1 MKLLQNTIKYF
12 SVYAFLGNKLFWKLA
27 VKKISYLGFMLFLI
41 SLISFGAIHAAPNS
55 FFSAGEL
62 NPNMTPEVLE
72 HLKAVYGLDKPL
84 FQQYTDWMLNLLSLD
99 FGVSFVTGQNVID
112 MVSERIG
119 ITLIMN
125 IVSMLFVFVISIY
138 LGIIAALHSE
148 KLADTVI
155 RQLSL
160 FSFSMPSFYLALLLI
175 LGLSVK
181 LELFPI
187 AGLHSIEPKEG
198 FSYYADMAWHLC
210 LPIFV
215 MTFVSL
221 GSMIIYVRSLV
232 VEILKSDYYFF
243 AKARGLNERVLLRYY
258 ILPNLM
264 PPIVTL
270 LGLSLP
276 GLIGGSVILESI
288 FGIEGMG
295 QLFYMSAL
303 SRDYPVI
310 MGILMVTAFLTL
322 LGNMLS
328 DLILLKLNPY
338 FKRG

>member
-1 MKLLQNTIKYF
+1 MMKLF
-12 SVYAFLGNKLFWKLA
+12 M
-27 VKKISYLGFMLFLI
+27 KKIGYIAFMLFLI

-72 HLKAVYGLDKPL
+72 HLKSIYGLDKPL
-84 FQQYTDWMLNLLSLD
+84 HIQYLDWMINLLSLE
-99 FGVSFVTGQNVID
+99 FGVSFVSGQNVID
-112 MVSERIG
+112 MVKDRIG

-125 IVSMLFVFVISIY
+125 IISIIFVFIFSIY
-138 LGIIAALHSE
+138 LGIKAATHSD
-148 KLADTVI
+148 KMSDTFI
-155 RQLSL
+155 KQFSL
-160 FSFSMPSFYLALLLI
+160 VSFSMPSFYLALLVVLVF
-175 LGLSVK
+175 SVE
-181 LELFPI
+181 LEWFPI

-198 FSYYADMAWHLC
+198 FAYYSDMAWHLF
-210 LPIFV
+210 LPVFV
-215 MTFVSL
+215 MIFVSL

-232 VEILKSDYYFF
+232 TEILKSDYYFF
-243 AKARGLNERVLLRYY
+243 AKARGLSESRLLRYF

-264 PPIVTL
+264 PPIITL

-288 FGIEGMG
+288 FGIQGMG

-322 LGNMLS
+322 LGNIVA

>member
-1 MKLLQNTIKYF
+1 ME
-12 SVYAFLGNKLFWKLA
+12 LFF
-27 VKKISYLGFMLFLI
+27 KKIGYLSLMLFLI

-55 FFSAGEL
+55 FFAAGAL

-84 FQQYTDWMLNLLSLD
+84 HIQYFDWMLNLVSLD

-112 MVSERIG
+112 MVKERVG
-119 ITLIMN
+119 VTLIMN
-125 IVSMLFVFVISIY
+125 ITSMVFVFMISVY
-138 LGIIAALHSE
+138 LGIKAAMNSD
-148 KLADTVI
+148 KLGDI
-155 RQLSL
+155 LIKQLSL

-175 LGLSVK
+175 LLFSVK
-181 LELFPI
+181 LEWFPI
-187 AGLHSIEPKEG
+187 AGLHSIEAKEG
-198 FSYYADMAWHLC
+198 FAEYIDMAWHLF

-215 MTFVSL
+215 MIFVSL
-221 GSMIIYVRSLV
+221 GSMIVYVRSLV
-232 VEILKSDYYFF
+232 TEILKSDYYFF
-243 AKARGLNERVLLRYY
+243 AKARGLGDKELLRYFV
-258 ILPNLM
+258 LPNLM

-322 LGNMLS
+322 LGNMFA

-338 FKRG
+338 FKRT

>member
-1 MKLLQNTIKYF
+1 M
-12 SVYAFLGNKLFWKLA
+12 
-27 VKKISYLGFMLFLI
+27 KKIGYIAFMLFLI

-72 HLKAVYGLDKPL
+72 HLKSIYGLDKPL
-84 FQQYTDWMLNLLSLD
+84 HIQYFDWMLNLLSLE
-99 FGVSFVTGQNVID
+99 FGVSFVSGQNVID
-112 MVSERIG
+112 MVKDRIG

-125 IVSMLFVFVISIY
+125 IISIIFVFILSLY
-138 LGIIAALHSE
+138 LGIKAAIHSD
-148 KLADTVI
+148 KLSDTVI
-155 RQLSL
+155 KQFSL
-160 FSFSMPSFYLALLLI
+160 VSFSMPSFYLALLVVLVF
-175 LGLSVK
+175 SVE
-181 LELFPI
+181 LEWFPI

-198 FSYYADMAWHLC
+198 FEYYSDMAWHLF
-210 LPIFV
+210 LPVFV
-215 MTFVSL
+215 MIFVSL

-232 VEILKSDYYFF
+232 TEILKSDYYFF
-243 AKARGLNERVLLRYY
+243 AKARGLSDSRLLRYF

-288 FGIEGMG
+288 FGIQGMG

-322 LGNMLS
+322 LGNIVA